1 MVLWLKY
8 EPQELVDTSNLGN
21 EEWLSYRRRG
31 IGGSDAAAILGIS
44 PWRTARDLYY
54 DKLSV
59 VKADMD
65 ENWVALEMGHLLE
78 DLVARIFAKKTGLRI
93 FQRKVMFQ
101 HPLYPWMLAD
111 LDYLAE
117 LPDGS
122 NAILEI
128 KTTNYNAKENWWYNG
143 EEIVP
148 VYYLKTSRDVWHC
161 NYCQESGG
169 MLALYA
175 KVYGISNADAYRE
188 ICEAL
193 QTGDYA
199 PEYQSYQNRQPQEIA
214 QSVRAPR
221 QAIHQTLSMLFS
233 MLSLTP
239 KHRAHLRE
247 VRGLTDDQVER
258 FGFKSTPPPYLCKSL
273 TARLLKQG
281 CIVQGVPGFYLAE
294 DGRWTVRFGTRTAGI
309 LIPAKSADGLVCG
322 AQIRLDIP
330 IREENAPADKE
341 GTKYLWLSSSSK
353 PMGTSS
359 ESPVHFVGDPCSRVV
374 YVTEGLLKADICHA
388 LMNRTFAATAGANNV
403 SKLDELFA
411 FLKKNGT
418 EEIIEAQ
425 DMDKYRNVHVEKG
438 ASKIYL
444 MARKHGL
451 QCRRLTWN
459 PNYKGLDDW
468 QLALRKNAAKE
479 PKTMTFREQYLYGA
493 CAFSEID
500 ACVERWHKAQP
511 DGVSL
516 QAYLG
521 LPDEEYHAFL
531 QPGGNARLAE
541 LLNAQRKQLGCR
553 IYQLEFTDT
562 EKTKP
567 FAFSGI
573 DALHKAG
580 FQQPPASE
588 YRLVRDETLYC
599 PKDEPDLAVLERVFD
614 HYNGK
619 LPADYPG
626 RCVAPSDVLEL
637 YDAEKRRYYY
647 RDMKQFVPV
656 AFSPLLARPIQK

>member
-1 MVLWLKY
+1 
-8 EPQELVDTSNLGN
+8 
-21 EEWLSYRRRG
+21 
-31 IGGSDAAAILGIS
+31 
-44 PWRTARDLYY
+44 
-54 DKLSV
+54 
-59 VKADMD
+59 
-65 ENWVALEMGHLLE
+65 
-78 DLVARIFAKKTGLRI
+78 
-93 FQRKVMFQ
+93 
-101 HPLYPWMLAD
+101 
-111 LDYLAE
+111 
-117 LPDGS
+117 
-122 NAILEI
+122 
-128 KTTNYNAKENWWYNG
+128 
-143 EEIVP
+143 
-148 VYYLKTSRDVWHC
+148 
-161 NYCQESGG
+161 

-214 QSVRAPR
+214 QSARASR
-221 QAIHQTLSMLFS
+221 QAIHQTLSMLLS

-247 VRGLTDDQVER
+247 TRGLTDDQIER

-309 LIPAKSADGLVCG
+309 LIPARSADGLVCG
-322 AQIRLDIP
+322 AQIRLDTS

-359 ESPVHFVGDPCSRVV
+359 ESPIHFVGDPCSRVV

-403 SKLDELFA
+403 SKLDQLFA

-468 QLALRKNAAKE
+468 QLALRKNAAKG
-479 PKTMTFREQYLYGA
+479 PKTMTFRERYLHGV
-493 CAFSEID
+493 CEVSEID
-500 ACVERWHKAQP
+500 TCVERWHKTQP
-511 DGVSL
+511 DSVSL

-521 LPDEEYHAFL
+521 LPDEEYQAFL

-541 LLNAQRKQLGCR
+541 LLNAQRKQFGCR
-553 IYQLEFTDT
+553 IYQL
-562 EKTKP
+562 
-567 FAFSGI
+567 
-573 DALHKAG
+573 
-580 FQQPPASE
+580 
-588 YRLVRDETLYC
+588 
-599 PKDEPDLAVLERVFD
+599 
-614 HYNGK
+614 
-619 LPADYPG
+619 
-626 RCVAPSDVLEL
+626 
-637 YDAEKRRYYY
+637 
-647 RDMKQFVPV
+647 
-656 AFSPLLARPIQK
+656 